1 MNNEEKDI
9 ERQEFARRVGKNGD
23 RILMEY
29 FDDIGLA
36 NKTNNEIN
44 DLINRLRICGVDI
57 KKVFSECGRDST
69 LKTRVDRNQ
78 TIDIVFRLFREL
90 GIDVSKLIEEG
101 KYNNERDQAV

>member
-1 MNNEEKDI
+1 MNNEENDI

-44 DLINRLRICGVDI
+44 EHHKFNPLV
-57 KKVFSECGRDST
+57 T
-69 LKTRVDRNQ
+69 
-78 TIDIVFRLFREL
+78 
-90 GIDVSKLIEEG
+90 
-101 KYNNERDQAV
+101 